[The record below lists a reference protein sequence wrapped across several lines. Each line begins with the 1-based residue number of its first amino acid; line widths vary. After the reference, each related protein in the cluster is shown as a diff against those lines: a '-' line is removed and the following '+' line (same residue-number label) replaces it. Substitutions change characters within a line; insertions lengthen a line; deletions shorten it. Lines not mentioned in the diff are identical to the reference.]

1 MTRKDY
7 VRIARGINLVYSEQ
21 GSRSGKLLV
30 ENIANTI
37 AAELQ
42 DDNPRFDWERF
53 ADACTKEGE

>member
-1 MTRKDY
+1 MSRKDY
-7 VRIARGINLVYSEQ
+7 IRIARGINLVYSGQ